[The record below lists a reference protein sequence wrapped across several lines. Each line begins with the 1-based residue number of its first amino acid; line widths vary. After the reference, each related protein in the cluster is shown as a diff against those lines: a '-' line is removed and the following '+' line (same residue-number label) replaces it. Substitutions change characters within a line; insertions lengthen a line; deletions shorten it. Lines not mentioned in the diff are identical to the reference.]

1 MKARNQLLSNGEMPD
16 MRTIGGKNNT
26 IGLGVFRSAKI
37 AVAFGTSPEPSYLQ
51 RSQQMHAQN
60 RNLKAMTSNA
70 EFNIMQSQMML
81 DNEKKFK
88 DQMKRMIKQDD

>member
-1 MKARNQLLSNGEMPD
+1 
-16 MRTIGGKNNT
+16 
-26 IGLGVFRSAKI
+26 
-37 AVAFGTSPEPSYLQ
+37 
-51 RSQQMHAQN
+51 MHAQN
-60 RNLKAMTSNA
+60 KNLKAMTSNA